1 MKAVVNQAGCI
12 GCGLCVGTC
21 PDIFHFNQNDKAE
34 ASDTPIPEQQTAK
47 AQQARDDCPVHVIDI
62 R

>member
-1 MKAVVNQAGCI
+1 MKAVVDQAGCI

-47 AQQARDDCPVHVIDI
+47 AQQARDD
-62 R
+62 